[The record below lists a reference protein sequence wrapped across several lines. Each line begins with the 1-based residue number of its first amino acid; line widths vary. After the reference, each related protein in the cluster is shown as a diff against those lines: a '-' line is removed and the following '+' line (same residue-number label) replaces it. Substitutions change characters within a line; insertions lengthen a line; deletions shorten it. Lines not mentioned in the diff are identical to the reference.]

1 MVFKKTIDVQAA
13 VALAAAQA
21 IAAKTQGT
29 FGVGGL
35 MLDQHGN
42 VLKSLHNNVVKH
54 GLIFDPTA
62 HGERQ
67 LIDWYYAERAKG
79 RALPAPGDITIVTTL
94 DPCCMCS
101 GAILAGGFNVVAAAP
116 DRIAG
121 INYELD
127 ASFGA
132 LPAGLR
138 VQAGRSFAYP
148 AVLGASLYA
157 RTGAGATPRSFFIG
171 KTIAEATQALCALA
185 FEATSREVVELFAA
199 DRTHDQLRDPATL
212 APDHRIVRAL
222 KQLYPDA
229 LTYRSAP
236 HVPDAGLAPFLR
248 QAMARDQGNENNEN
262 NDGSRG
268 NGGNVGNGSGDA
280 VALLDAFGNLLLCM
294 PGRRTQSDI
303 RSAFMETTRAYAQLR
318 YKLLD
323 GATPEQQEQV
333 RSYLGHPK
341 QGTFVFARGPD
352 CSAVSFMDLG
362 AYASTMEGPL
372 PAHNPHQFQY
382 VTPRMPAPDLAA
394 LCAAMPPLYR
404 DVIRVNPTQVRDQQL
419 VAALA

>member
-13 VALAAAQA
+13 VAIAAAEA

-42 VLKSLHNNVVKH
+42 VLKSLHNNVVLH
-54 GLIFDPTA
+54 GLVFDPTA

-67 LIDWYYAERAKG
+67 LIDWYYAERARG
-79 RALPAPGDITIVTTL
+79 RALPPPEDITIVTTL

-121 INYELD
+121 INYDE
-127 ASFGA
+127 AAVFEA

-138 VQAGRSFAYP
+138 AQAQRSFSYP

-157 RTGAGATPRSFFIG
+157 RAGAGATPRSFFIG

-185 FEATSREVVELFAA
+185 FEATSREVVALFGA
-199 DRTHDQLRDPATL
+199 DRARDQLRDPATL

-222 KQLYPDA
+222 KQLHPDA
-229 LTYRSAP
+229 LTYRCAP
-236 HVPDAGLAPFLR
+236 HAPDAGLAPFLL
-248 QAMARDQGNENNEN
+248 QAMARDQG
-262 NDGSRG
+262 S
-268 NGGNVGNGSGDA
+268 DA

-294 PGRRTQSDI
+294 SGKRAQSGIRT
-303 RSAFMETTRAYAQLR
+303 AFMEITRAYAQLR
-318 YKLLD
+318 YKLMD
-323 GATPEQQEQV
+323 GATPEEQEEV
-333 RSYLGHPK
+333 RRYLGHPRE
-341 QGTFVFARGPD
+341 GTFVFAHGPD
-352 CSAVSFMDLG
+352 HGAASFMDLG
-362 AYASTMEGPL
+362 AWASTMEGPL
-372 PAHNPHQFQY
+372 PDHNPHQFQY
-382 VTPRMPAPDLAA
+382 VTPRMDATALAA

-404 DVIRVNPTQVRDQQL
+404 DVIRLHPTQVRDHAL
-419 VAALA
+419 VTALERPA